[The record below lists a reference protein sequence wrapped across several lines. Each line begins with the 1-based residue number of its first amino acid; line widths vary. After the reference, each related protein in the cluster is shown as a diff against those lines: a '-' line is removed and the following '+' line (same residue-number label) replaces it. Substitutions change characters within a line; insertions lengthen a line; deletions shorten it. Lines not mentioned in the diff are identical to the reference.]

1 MTGQLTGRVVKAALF
16 PHARLEFAHEL
27 AAVLARRVQ
36 LFHEFL
42 LADHKIKLDAF
53 DLVKGLAN
61 AGGQA
66 CGGHRKRLRGIAR
79 ARTHPDRGLVGFDHP
94 ARVVGQA
101 RKTHREL
108 IKGFGVKLRAARNQN
123 EGKVGAVR
131 TYLGKAAADQTGAVL
146 CLAVGVK
153 KRQSRRV
160 PRTAELAARFVLKNQ
175 TGVRFGRGQFRAGRF
190 NRAGAFFKERA
201 QALNAGFKK
210 AHCCEFSRA

>member
-66 CGGHRKRLRGIAR
+66 AAVEGQAYIGGTVTLAQGSYL
-79 ARTHPDRGLVGFDHP
+79 GLVNAKEGSFVL
-94 ARVVGQA
+94 AG
-101 RKTHREL
+101 
-108 IKGFGVKLRAARNQN
+108 
-123 EGKVGAVR
+123 EGKITDSGAQVV
-131 TYLGKAAADQTGAVL
+131 TDNPFITGSLDAASGTVTAAIDTESGLQSIASLGMQAVTRRADSV
-146 CLAVGVK
+146 
-153 KRQSRRV
+153 
-160 PRTAELAARFVLKNQ
+160 LAATIADRTSFGQDLKPGMNLWVDVAGENYQMDDMDNGGEFEAGDCQVIFPRF
-175 TGVRFGRGQFRAGRF
+175 A
-190 NRAGAFFKERA
+190 
-201 QALNAGFKK
+201 
-210 AHCCEFSRA
+210 

>member
-79 ARTHPDRGLVGFDHP
+79 ARTQTVDLSVLTIQPGWSARRG
-94 ARVVGQA
+94 
-101 RKTHREL
+101 K
-108 IKGFGVKLRAARNQN
+108 
-123 EGKVGAVR
+123 R
-131 TYLGKAAADQTGAVL
+131 TV
-146 CLAVGVK
+146 
-153 KRQSRRV
+153 S
-160 PRTAELAARFVLKNQ
+160 
-175 TGVRFGRGQFRAGRF
+175 
-190 NRAGAFFKERA
+190 
-201 QALNAGFKK
+201 
-210 AHCCEFSRA
+210 